1 MRTSI
6 DLFVPFPPVP
16 PFPSPSFSDTIIGS
30 TVDSNIVHRVS
41 TENMNKGK
49 EKDFSSRSV
58 FLDIK
63 NVIFTRTKVVG
74 LWNPALKETTTATG
88 APPDEYERPDD
99 LKEININRIEA
110 RNIKNDAIT
119 QDNNNKGIDSTFSS
133 SSIDTLLPSSLS
145 FDARLKMSVFG
156 QLMEGIKHWDDRP
169 LRRSFVHMQ
178 DAGQARAFFVKF
190 TGMSSTLK

>member
-1 MRTSI
+1 MQ
-6 DLFVPFPPVP
+6 
-16 PFPSPSFSDTIIGS
+16 
-30 TVDSNIVHRVS
+30 NQ
-41 TENMNKGK
+41 
-49 EKDFSSRSV
+49 SR
-58 FLDIK
+58 
-63 NVIFTRTKVVG
+63 NFTC
-74 LWNPALKETTTATG
+74 
-88 APPDEYERPDD
+88 
-99 LKEININRIEA
+99 NINRIEA
-110 RNIKNDAIT
+110 RNIKNDGIT

>member
-16 PFPSPSFSDTIIGS
+16 PFPSPSFSDIISGS
-30 TVDSNIVHRVS
+30 TVDSKIVHRVS
-41 TENMNKGK
+41 TENMKK
-49 EKDFSSRSV
+49 EKVKDFSSRSV

-110 RNIKNDAIT
+110 RNIKNDGIT